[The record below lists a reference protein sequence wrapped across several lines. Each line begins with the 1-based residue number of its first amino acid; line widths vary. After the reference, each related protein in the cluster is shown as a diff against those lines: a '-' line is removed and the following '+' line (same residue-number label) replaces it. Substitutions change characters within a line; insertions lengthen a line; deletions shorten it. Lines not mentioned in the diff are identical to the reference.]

1 MSLESQWKKSG
12 MNPPKVMR
20 AASNSGEKYLVI
32 EDDSTIFKLINKSG
46 QIYVVAGFRC
56 KLNKIGNE
64 YLCGDPIHPISCS
77 KIDNP
82 RERFVEG
89 LLQYL

>member
-1 MSLESQWKKSG
+1 MNIENEWKKSKLQ
-12 MNPPKVMR
+12 PPKILR
-20 AASNSGEKYLVI
+20 AQNNSGEKYLVI

-46 QIYVVAGFRC
+46 QIYVVAAFRC
-56 KLNKIGNE
+56 QIIQNKY

-82 RERFVEG
+82 RERFVES
-89 LLQYL
+89 LLQYI